1 MAQQAVEV
9 TGAAAVEERG
19 IGSDLAS
26 AAIVTRVGD
35 AEAVGGRLALGPSEG

>member
-9 TGAAAVEERG
+9 AGAAAVEERCV
-19 IGSDLAS
+19 GSDLAS

-35 AEAVGGRLALGPSEG
+35 AEAVGGCLALGPGEG